1 MSRLYDNK
9 PLANLPVGNVR
20 VARVWSEAALA
31 SGDGVIIEGVL
42 KGRGRVA
49 VTDSGDTKHRY
60 YLLYVD
66 PDRVHRR
73 KFDSS
78 GNEVEPNFSETQ
90 KVRTGYLNSSYK
102 VEAKGPT
109 DRLTNQ
115 EAADLLANQELTR
128 LTSKQQPSGC
138 DQCLSLWLPENQT
151 EKLEITEGDA
161 IRVKS
166 RGNGPVIFSIAK
178 MEGQS
183 ASVSNFAGGEQVGGS
198 WTDKIMGLKSTAP
211 GEEEEE
217 DDDQDWE

>member
-20 VARVWSEAALA
+20 VAKVWSEADLA
-31 SGDGVIIEGVL
+31 SGDGVIIEGVI

-49 VTDSGDTKHRY
+49 VTDCQDSKHRY
-60 YLLYVD
+60 YLLYVS

-78 GNEVEPNFSETQ
+78 GKEVEPNFSETQ

-102 VEAKGPT
+102 VEAKGQT

-115 EAADLLANQELTR
+115 QTAELLANQELLA
-128 LTSKQQPSGC
+128 LTTKQQPSGC
-138 DQCLSLWLPENQT
+138 DKCLSLWLPEGEA
-151 EKLEITEGDA
+151 EKLELAEGEA
-161 IRVKS
+161 IRLKT
-166 RGNGPVIFSIAK
+166 RGNGPLIFSIAK
-178 MEGQS
+178 MDVQS

-198 WTDKIMGLKSTAP
+198 WTDKIIGLKSDAP
-211 GEEEEE
+211 EEEE
-217 DDDQDWE
+217 DDDQDWD